1 MRLACCLL
9 VVSASV
15 AEAQVQD
22 LGHKL
27 PGGVGLD
34 AGTQPEPG
42 VYVGDRFVWFSS
54 SRAVDRDGNTVPI
67 DNLEIDAFANALGIS
82 GTIEIDGLY
91 LTAAVAAPVLWTSL
105 SADQPEVSI
114 DRLGLG
120 DVFLE
125 PIQIGR
131 RTQRFDV
138 IASYAL
144 YLPTRQEERE
154 GIGRTEWSHQVS
166 AGGTLFLDDQ
176 RGWRV
181 SALASYLHFR
191 PKPGIDI
198 TRGDSMM
205 VQGGIGARVLR
216 IVDVG
221 IAGYGLWQ
229 VTDDSGGDLPDVL
242 RGARE
247 RVFGLGPEIGVA
259 IPQLRS
265 RFTARIEWDIAGRAR
280 PVGTLLFVGVTFVA
294 WRPERER

>member
-42 VYVGDRFVWFSS
+42 LYLGDRFVWFSS
-54 SRAVDRDGNTVPI
+54 SRAVDRDGNTVPVEA
-67 DNLEIDAFANALGIS
+67 LELDAFANAFGVA
-82 GTIEIDGLY
+82 GTFEIDGLY
-91 LTAAVAAPVLWTSL
+91 LSAAAALPFLRTSI
-105 SADQPEVSI
+105 SADQPDVSI

-120 DVFLE
+120 DVFVE
-125 PIQIGR
+125 PLKVGR
-131 RTQRFDV
+131 RSQRFDV
-138 IASYAL
+138 VGSYSF
-144 YLPTRQEERE
+144 YLPTRQEERN
-154 GIGRTEWSHQVS
+154 GVGRSEWSHQIS
-166 AGGTLFLDDQ
+166 AGGTLFFDDQ

-191 PKPGIDI
+191 PKSGIDI
-198 TRGDSMM
+198 TRGDSTM
-205 VQGGIGARVLR
+205 VQGGIGGRVLR
-216 IVDVG
+216 IVDIG

-229 VTDDSGGDLPDVL
+229 VTDDSGSDLPEIL

-247 RVFGLGPEIGVA
+247 RVFGLGPEIDVA

-265 RFTARIEWDIAGRAR
+265 RLTARLEWDIAGRAR
-280 PVGTLLFVGVTFVA
+280 PVGTLLFLGVTFVA
-294 WRPERER
+294 WRPERDP